1 MNSYLNRFLIVCLA
15 VLGLGSCG
23 GGGDVSAERADPS
36 ARPISKPSLS
46 KPPLYWSVYGYH
58 IVRQQ
63 QESSTPD
70 AISGTDDFSTT
81 ANNYIPEAEFQAN
94 IDWVEAKLKPFGY
107 DMVAMDGWGDTLT
120 LNEHGYR
127 ASHSQNWVHDY
138 AWWSQHLRSR
148 GMRLGMYANPLTVLT
163 PSTDMETKIVG
174 TDILVSSLIDT
185 SESTLFRWVQVDRPG
200 AEQYVKGYIAYYA
213 NMGIDHLRIDFLSW
227 YENGFDRYLG
237 RVGPD
242 RPRQDYATA
251 LRWMR
256 EAADQHGMYLS
267 VAMAHLYNEA
277 ELERQYASS
286 IRINEDVDYGE
297 WWKFSG
303 KDRGQR
309 FENWS
314 QWANAADGFTYWS
327 YLSGRGKV
335 RLDGDFLRMTTFSTD
350 SERRTAMSMGLIAGG
365 PIAVADRYNTIG
377 KELQVYQNEE
387 MLALN
392 LDGFVG
398 KPRVNDPTNEASQ
411 IWTGQMSNGDVI
423 VGLFNRESTTRSR
436 SISLAEVGIKG
447 EFAVRDLWQRAP
459 LPATSAIS
467 VQLAPHA
474 SMILRLTPGAS
485 TSCNAQSIE
494 VDAIGDVDYGNPGPK
509 LSATASSGLP
519 VQFEVALGA
528 AEISANQA
536 QPTGKS
542 GIVYVVA
549 TQPGDGTWC
558 AAIPVTKSFAV
569 IGGHQPAMYIG
580 ASFTNFATSIEM
592 QLKDEIWIA
601 QAVQIPA
608 GNHEFKFTNSDSF
621 SKKDWGNAQ
630 GLSGVAVPTTGGG
643 SNIKFSVP
651 EDGFYRVKF
660 NDLTLEYSLQRV
672 NLGIY

>member
-1 MNSYLNRFLIVCLA
+1 MNTYLNRFLIACLA

-23 GGGDVSAERADPS
+23 GGSDGVAERADPS
-36 ARPISKPSLS
+36 LPPLAKPSLS
-46 KPPLYWSVYGYH
+46 RPPLYWSVYGYH

-63 QESSTPD
+63 EESSTPD
-70 AISGTDDFSTT
+70 VSSRPDSFSSTSQ
-81 ANNYIPEAEFQAN
+81 NYIPEAEFLAN
-94 IDWVEAKLKPFGY
+94 IDWVEANLKPFGY

-120 LNEHGYR
+120 LSKNGYR
-127 ASHSQNWVHDY
+127 ASHSKNWVHDY

-148 GMRLGMYANPLTVLT
+148 GMRLGMYENPMIVNVS
-163 PSTDMETKIVG
+163 STDTETKIVG
-174 TDILVSSLIDT
+174 TDIPVSSLTDPT
-185 SESTLFRWVQVDRPG
+185 EFGTFRWVQVDRPG

-237 RVGPD
+237 RIAPD
-242 RPRQDYATA
+242 RPRADYAKA

-267 VAMAHLYNEA
+267 VAMAHLYQEA

-297 WWKFSG
+297 WWKFSE
-303 KDRGQR
+303 KDRGNR
-309 FENWS
+309 VYNWS

-327 YLSGRGKV
+327 YLSGREKV
-335 RLDGDFLRMTTFSTD
+335 RLDGDFLRMNTFSTD
-350 SERRTAMSMGLIAGG
+350 SERRTVLSMNLIAGG

-377 KELQVYQNEE
+377 KEVQIYQNEE

-392 LDGFVG
+392 KDGFVG
-398 KPRVNDPTNEASQ
+398 QPRVNDPTNEASQ

-423 VGLFNRESTTRSR
+423 VGLFNRESTPRSR
-436 SISLAEVGIKG
+436 SISLADVGIKG

-459 LPATSAIS
+459 LHAMSAIS
-467 VQLAPHA
+467 VELAPHA
-474 SMILRLTPGAS
+474 SLILRLTPGAS
-485 TSCNAQSIE
+485 TTCKAQSIA
-494 VDAIGDVDYGNPGPK
+494 VGAIEDVNYGNAGPM
-509 LSATASSGLP
+509 LSATATSGLP
-519 VQFEVALGA
+519 VKFEVALGA
-528 AEISANQA
+528 AELSANQA

-580 ASFTNFATSIEM
+580 ASFTNFAANIEM
-592 QLKDEIWIA
+592 QLKDELWVA

-608 GNHEFKFTNSDSF
+608 GNHELKFTNSNNF
-621 SKKDWGNAQ
+621 SKEDWGNAQ
-630 GLSGVAVPTTGGG
+630 GLSGVATPTTGGG
-643 SNIKFSVP
+643 ANIRLSVP
-651 EDGFYRVKF
+651 EDGFYRVTF
-660 NDLTLEYSLQRV
+660 DDLTLKYSLQRV
-672 NLGIY
+672 SRGIY